1 MVTPGWNHFWFFT
14 TLSSLKKANID
25 KLNGENY
32 AICCIQMKSLLITLD
47 LHHTLLGQRP
57 EGDKE
62 AKCLVDDSKALAII
76 TLIGRELIQ

>member
-1 MVTPGWNHFWFFT
+1 MAGHV
-14 TLSSLKKANID
+14 ANID

-32 AICCIQMKSLLITLD
+32 ATWCIQMKSLLITLD
-47 LHHTLLGQRP
+47 LYHTLLGQRP

-62 AKCLVDDSKALAII
+62 AKWLVDDSKALAII